1 MAKPWVDWL
10 FLRGH
15 VIPRDL
21 EWRADDG
28 ASAEGHSKN
37 VRMACSLNPYKA
49 LATLRLCMGIG
60 DGAMRTQ

>member
-15 VIPRDL
+15 VVPSKL
-21 EWRADDG
+21 TWRPG
-28 ASAEGHSKN
+28 ETPSPQK
-37 VRMACSLNPYKA
+37 RPPCSLNPYKA

>member
-15 VIPRDL
+15 VIPCKLAWRPDGTSSARDHSQPPS
-21 EWRADDG
+21 RAPG
-28 ASAEGHSKN
+28 T
-37 VRMACSLNPYKA
+37 YQA

-60 DGAMRTQ
+60 DGAVRTQ